1 MSLKS
6 LAAQAAR
13 SGLLNKFARSCAGL
27 FAGAAV
33 FWKKLPALL
42 RFALKV
48 LAALLF
54 AHLLLFLVLKLMPFK
69 ALDEF
74 MKHQYSTRF
83 YDRNDNLIEIMPL
96 EDGLRREWT
105 PLEKIPAD
113 VQSIFIEAE
122 DSAFYKHRGVHLPSI
137 VRAAMQ
143 NVQNGRTV
151 SGASTITMQLAR
163 MVVPREAQ
171 RATFSGKLKEAFL
184 AIWIETKLNKKQIL
198 ELYLNNLPFGFR
210 TEGITSAARNFYGL
224 PLYELNKEQI
234 KSLSLIPRRPS
245 LYIKQVPSAV
255 SYDYPEDAPHFM
267 AWVKKQYN
275 GSVIPPD
282 VRLSIDAEFTESVR
296 QHIEQTLNMYS
307 DARVSDGAALV
318 LDNLTGEILVW
329 CGSTNFYRE
338 DTGQIDGVLVKN
350 QTGSSMKPFLYA
362 MALENGFAPSSVLPD
377 VPTDYGSS
385 EVYVPQNFNNRFNG
399 PQLFRTCLASSLNI
413 PAVTLLYRL
422 GIDNYLEVLK
432 KAGFDSLYE
441 QRKNLG
447 LSLALGAGEVP
458 LLELVRGFS
467 VFARGGTVRSLC
479 FTAASDDSVTDEA
492 ANKDGENVTRV
503 YTKDTAAII
512 CDMLSDRDA
521 RSLGFGFAKVFDTPY
536 PAIFKTGT
544 SNQFQNIVA
553 LGSTKRYT
561 AGVWMGNVT
570 GETVI
575 GETGSS
581 IPAGVVRY
589 ILDSL
594 EKNRKAT
601 KEEMAFDKP
610 ERFKKCKV
618 CALSGLAPTQYCTA
632 VTEEFVKAGETLE
645 PCTFHV
651 FKNGRVEV
659 NYPNEYQRWFGG
671 KNMNGALAYGG
682 TFEFVYP
689 VDGAVFVYDKSLQ
702 KMQNLKIDVAGGTGK
717 SAELFIDG
725 TFFGSSPRPF
735 SWYIPVEKGSHILE
749 AVSETGE
756 SCQIKILVK

>member
-1 MSLKS
+1 MNLKFS
-6 LAAQAAR
+6 DVLAAR
-13 SGLLNKFARSCAGL
+13 SGLLNKFADCRAGL
-27 FAGAAV
+27 AGAVV
-33 FWKKLPALL
+33 FWKKLPKLL
-42 RFALKV
+42 RIALEV
-48 LAALLF
+48 LAAVLL
-54 AHLLLFLVLKLMPFK
+54 AHILLILALKLLPFK

-74 MKHQYSTRF
+74 MRHQYSTRF
-83 YDRNDNLIEIMPL
+83 YDRNNNLVEIMPL

-105 PLEKIPAD
+105 PLEKIPPD
-113 VQSIFIEAE
+113 VQTVFIEAE
-122 DSAFYKHRGVHLPSI
+122 DSAFYKHHGVYLPAI
-137 VRAAMQ
+137 LRAAMQ
-143 NVQNGRTV
+143 NTQNKRTV

-163 MVVPREAQ
+163 MVVPRGSQ
-171 RATFSGKLKEAFL
+171 HVTVGGKLKEAFL
-184 AIWIETKLNKKQIL
+184 AVKIEAKLNKKQIL

-210 TEGITSAARNFYGL
+210 TEGITSAARNFYGVS
-224 PLYELNKEQI
+224 LYELNSEQTKI
-234 KSLSLIPRRPS
+234 LSLIPRRPS

-255 SYDYPEDAPHFM
+255 SFDYPEEVPHFM
-267 AWVKKQYN
+267 TWVKKQYKN
-275 GSVIPPD
+275 VIPPD
-282 VRLSIDAEFTESVR
+282 VRLSIDAEFTEDVR
-296 QHIEQTLNMYS
+296 RHIEQTLNMYS
-307 DARVSDGAALV
+307 DARVSDGTALV

-362 MALENGFAPSSVLPD
+362 MALENGFLPTSVLPD
-377 VPTDYGSS
+377 VPTDYGST

-422 GIDNYLEVLK
+422 GIENYLEVLQ

-441 QRKNLG
+441 QRNNLG

-458 LLELVRGFS
+458 LFELVRGFT
-467 VFARGGTVRSLC
+467 VFARGGTVRNLC
-479 FTAASDDSVTDEA
+479 FTVGSTESEA
-492 ANKDGENVTRV
+492 AKETRV
-503 YTKDTAAII
+503 YSKDTAAII

-594 EKNRKAT
+594 EKRRNAS
-601 KEEMAFDKP
+601 KEEMQFDKP
-610 ERFKKCKV
+610 ERYVKRKV
-618 CALSGLAPTQYCTA
+618 CALSGMAPTNYCTA
-632 VTEEFVKAGETLE
+632 VTEEFVLAGTNLE
-645 PCTFHV
+645 PCTYHV
-651 FKNGRVEV
+651 YKNGKIEIS
-659 NYPNEYQRWFGG
+659 YPNEYQRWFGG
-671 KNMNGALAYGG
+671 KNMNGSLSYGG
-682 TFEFVYP
+682 AFEFVYP
-689 VDGAVFVYDKSLQ
+689 QDNAVFIYDSSLRT
-702 KMQNLKIDVAGGTGK
+702 MQNLKIDVAGGSGN

-725 TFFGSSPRPF
+725 AFFGTSMRPF
-735 SWYIPVEKGSHILE
+735 SWYIPIEKGSHLLE
-749 AVSETGE
+749 AVSEAGE
-756 SCQIKILVK
+756 TCRIKILVK